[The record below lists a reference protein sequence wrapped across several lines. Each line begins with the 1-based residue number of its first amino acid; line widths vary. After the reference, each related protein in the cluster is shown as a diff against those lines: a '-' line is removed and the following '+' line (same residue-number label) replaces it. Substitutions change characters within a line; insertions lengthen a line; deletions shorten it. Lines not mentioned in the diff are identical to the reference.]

1 MSKIDELLKNEKVEW
16 KKVSDVISRYKEKQR
31 DDNKINLVY
40 TVSKDF
46 GIISSLDYWIKNNED
61 GKYTNYSEDI
71 SNYNI
76 IRKNMFAYN
85 PSRLNIGSIDC
96 LFDKPD
102 GVLSPMYVIFRVNES
117 EINPKYLLYYLKSE
131 KVLNLIDSKKEQGA
145 RFRFDFERWNYIEI
159 PIPSLE
165 TQEKI
170 VKTLDVF
177 TKYVSELKLEL
188 EARKKQY
195 EYYRDM
201 LLSEEYLNKLSG
213 NPEILGG
220 GYRLNSTTLGDIGK
234 FTRGNGLQKK
244 DFISYGK
251 PVIHYGQIYTKFNF
265 ETDKTISFVNDD
277 VFSKLK
283 KANFNDILIAT
294 TSENIEDVGK
304 CVVWLGNEEI
314 GFSGDMY
321 SYCTKENPK
330 YIAYYFQTNKFQ
342 KQKEQKVTGTKL
354 IRIHGDDMAKFS
366 ITLPPRV
373 IQNKVVE
380 VLDKFQDLLSDTQGL
395 LPEEIEQ
402 RQKQYEYYREK
413 LLTFDENML
422 EREREDIFLTL
433 I

>member
-1 MSKIDELLKNEKVEW
+1 M
-16 KKVSDVISRYKEKQR
+16 
-31 DDNKINLVY
+31 
-40 TVSKDF
+40 
-46 GIISSLDYWIKNNED
+46 
-61 GKYTNYSEDI
+61 
-71 SNYNI
+71 
-76 IRKNMFAYN
+76 
-85 PSRLNIGSIDC
+85 
-96 LFDKPD
+96 
-102 GVLSPMYVIFRVNES
+102 
-117 EINPKYLLYYLKSE
+117 
-131 KVLNLIDSKKEQGA
+131 
-145 RFRFDFERWNYIEI
+145 
-159 PIPSLE
+159 
-165 TQEKI
+165 
-170 VKTLDVF
+170 
-177 TKYVSELKLEL
+177 
-188 EARKKQY
+188 
-195 EYYRDM
+195 
-201 LLSEEYLNKLSG
+201 
-213 NPEILGG
+213 
-220 GYRLNSTTLGDIGK
+220 
-234 FTRGNGLQKK
+234 
-244 DFISYGK
+244 
-251 PVIHYGQIYTKFNF
+251 
-265 ETDKTISFVNDD
+265 
-277 VFSKLK
+277 FSKLK

-422 EREREDIFLTL
+422 ERERERGYLSNSYLESLKEAGEIVGVSIFNIKKKNLGEVSDIVLGGTPNKTKHEYWENGTIPWMSSGEVNKKKIYSTDNFITQAGYDNSSATMVPANSTVIALAGQGKTRGLVARIKISLSTNQSLATL
-433 I
+433 IPKDIIINDYMYYYLESQYNKLREVSSGDGSRGGLNKEILKRYPIVIPPIPIQEQVVSILDKFDKLVNDINEGLPKEIELRQKQYEYYRERLLNFPK